1 MHSRPQSRR
10 DDTDRVPMCDADSR
24 FSERRANMSDKEENK
39 KKPTNW
45 VAVLIIVVVGGAIL
59 DFLSKYGGVH

>member
-1 MHSRPQSRR
+1 
-10 DDTDRVPMCDADSR
+10 MCDADFR
-24 FSERRANMSDKEENK
+24 FSERRANMGDKEENK